1 METSRVT
8 NGNITVLTV
17 KLGRQTCLA
26 PSSLSGSVVATWPSS
41 AKGEWRV
48 SSWLAKLTRGKNT
61 IFFHMRSYGFSQGRK
76 SFYNTAV
83 YVIKCFI
90 SNIRKNSAIDISP
103 AKLSIGWFALG
114 GEREIREAGKSG
126 VWRNQRRKSGPWWKR
141 STRNGRQ
148 RSFSPLT
155 RPSKCRVGRWGAIL
169 FHSSYNARVF
179 RCEAPSKQ
187 HEWNRIMEL
196 CFREPQKRQM
206 ATGFLV
212 SGRTNG
218 G

>member
-1 METSRVT
+1 MA
-8 NGNITVLTV
+8 V
-17 KLGRQTCLA
+17 KLASRHAQ
-26 PSSLSGSVVATWPSS
+26 SGSVVATWPSS

-61 IFFHMRSYGFSQGRK
+61 IFFHMRCYGFSQGRK
-76 SFYNTAV
+76 SLYNTAV

-114 GEREIREAGKSG
+114 GEREIREARKSG
-126 VWRNQRRKSGPWWKR
+126 VWRNQRRKSGPWWTR

-155 RPSKCRVGRWGAIL
+155 QPSKCRVGRWGAIL
-169 FHSSYNARVF
+169 YHSSYNARVF
-179 RCEAPSKQ
+179 AARHLVNNMNET
-187 HEWNRIMEL
+187 EL
-196 CFREPQKRQM
+196 RNFVSENLKNGKWQ
-206 ATGFLV
+206 LV
-212 SGRTNG
+212 F
-218 G
+218 